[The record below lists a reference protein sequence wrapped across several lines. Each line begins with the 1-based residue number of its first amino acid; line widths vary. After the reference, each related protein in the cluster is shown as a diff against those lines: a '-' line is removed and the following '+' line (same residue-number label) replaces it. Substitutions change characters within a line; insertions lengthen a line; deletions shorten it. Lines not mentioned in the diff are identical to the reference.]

1 MKTLS
6 FFLLVLLCNS
16 YVFGQYLS
24 PEVLVSAGGEYSNNF
39 ASMSITVGETVTETL
54 TSQHFILTQGFQQS
68 GYVPG
73 SNVDERKENRIGFY
87 PNPFV
92 SILNI
97 CLNENPHCS
106 YRFEII
112 DSKGS
117 ICYAT
122 NFTGGEKQSIDLSIL
137 PDGLYLVK
145 TSIQNTMGTYT
156 TKIEKRT
163 NY

>member
-6 FFLLVLLCNS
+6 FFSLVLLCNS

-24 PEVLVSAGGEYSNNF
+24 PEVLVTAGGEYKNNF
-39 ASMSITVGETVTETL
+39 ASMSITLGETVTETL

-68 GYVPG
+68 SYVPG
-73 SNVDERKENRIGFY
+73 SNVEEQKENRVGFY
-87 PNPFV
+87 PNPVV

-97 CLNENPHCS
+97 CLDENPPYS

-122 NFTGGEKQSIDLSIL
+122 NLTGSEKQTIDLSFL
-137 PDGLYLVK
+137 PDGLYLIK

-156 TKIEKRT
+156 AKMEKRT